1 MAKKKATR
9 KPAKKSSKKAAAR
22 GASGKYSFVEVVQ
35 SGLTEVAD
43 VTRSGEVR
51 LKKADVKRILEEAFE
66 EAARKAASG
75 ERVRIPFLGGLAM
88 REVKPRKAGRG
99 INPFTGEE
107 VAVQARPASRKPRF
121 SFTKAA
127 KEVYADKKNWK

>member
-1 MAKKKATR
+1 MLTGNTSAERDATTESR
-9 KPAKKSSKKAAAR
+9 AHKLANGAR
-22 GASGKYSFVEVVQ
+22 TF
-35 SGLTEVAD
+35 GLTELAD

-51 LKKADVKRILEEAFE
+51 LKKADVKRVLEEAFE